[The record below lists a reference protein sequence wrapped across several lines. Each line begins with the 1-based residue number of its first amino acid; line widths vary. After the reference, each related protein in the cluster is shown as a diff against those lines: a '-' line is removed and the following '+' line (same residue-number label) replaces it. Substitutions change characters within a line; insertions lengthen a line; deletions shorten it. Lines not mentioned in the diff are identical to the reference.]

1 VKSGSGFATLLGRN
15 SLFKPTL
22 LCRKDQSSET
32 ARMTDE
38 DIRAITALSKDE
50 RIGERIMASI
60 APSVYGHDDIK
71 RALAL
76 ALFGGV
82 TKNPNEKHKV
92 KF

>member
-1 VKSGSGFATLLGRN
+1 
-15 SLFKPTL
+15 
-22 LCRKDQSSET
+22 
-32 ARMTDE
+32 MTDE

-92 KF
+92 KFEIVIFFLK